1 MKRIQIEIVSEAV
14 NCPVVQMPGRKYPG
28 VVLQGDSL
36 KILLD
41 SAEEVQQLSGSVRN
55 TDLSAAV
62 ASLRE
67 KLVGYIASY
76 EEAMKEAG
84 RELPYP
90 KRT

>member
-1 MKRIQIEIVSEAV
+1 MKRIEIEALSESS

-41 SAEEVQQLSGSVRN
+41 SAEEVCELCDRTRNAELSETATALKGKLAAYV
-55 TDLSAAV
+55 SA
-62 ASLRE
+62 
-67 KLVGYIASY
+67 Y
-76 EEAMKEAG
+76 EQAMQANG

-90 KRT
+90 KPK